1 MSGPLPSWSGG
12 LTSSSML
19 ACLLACVALNDKKS
33 ERQASQRFGWG
44 CLMLRARGNNKQNKK
59 GKTGAM
65 YGLYDFWFAFSTQG
79 GRVRVVK
86 ELDLKSNGPC
96 PRRFKSCRPRLTLL
110 FFFSTCERK
119 PRSPT
124 PSSLSTSTSTSLFF
138 FGQHCIWL
146 KKGQK
151 RTVEPQQQATRPH
164 RGGT

>member
-110 FFFSTCERK
+110 FFFPLANGNHALQHLPLSR
-119 PRSPT
+119 PRPR
-124 PSSLSTSTSTSLFF
+124 PLSFF
-138 FGQHCIWL
+138 LVNTVFG
-146 KKGQK
+146 
-151 RTVEPQQQATRPH
+151 
-164 RGGT
+164 